1 MSAPTGSGKTLAY
14 LAPIVHDLQGLE
26 PRVARGEG
34 TYALVLV
41 PTRELCLQVT
51 DVLAMLLRRY
61 HWLARA
67 LINSGCGSHMD
78 DGAGPM
84 VPWETALDS
93 ACSCLT
99 LPW

>member
-1 MSAPTGSGKTLAY
+1 M
-14 LAPIVHDLQGLE
+14 HDLQGLE

-67 LINSGCGSHMD
+67 PCQ
-78 DGAGPM
+78 
-84 VPWETALDS
+84 ER
-93 ACSCLT
+93 
-99 LPW
+99 